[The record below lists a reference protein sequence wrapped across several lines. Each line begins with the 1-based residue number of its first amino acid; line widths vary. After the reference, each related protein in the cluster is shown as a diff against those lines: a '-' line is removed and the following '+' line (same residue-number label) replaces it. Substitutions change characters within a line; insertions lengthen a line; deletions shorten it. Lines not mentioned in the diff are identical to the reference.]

1 MAVDTAS
8 GLMFH
13 LEPNQK
19 KCLKEEIHKDVV
31 VKGEYEVYKLLLIKI
46 YIIKQ
51 VYILLLVM
59 KEDSCDDPVI

>member
-1 MAVDTAS
+1 MDVTSYVLALFGFILAFDSAT

-31 VKGEYEVYKLLLIKI
+31 VKGEYEVI
-46 YIIKQ
+46 YVSI
-51 VYILLLVM
+51 
-59 KEDSCDDPVI
+59 